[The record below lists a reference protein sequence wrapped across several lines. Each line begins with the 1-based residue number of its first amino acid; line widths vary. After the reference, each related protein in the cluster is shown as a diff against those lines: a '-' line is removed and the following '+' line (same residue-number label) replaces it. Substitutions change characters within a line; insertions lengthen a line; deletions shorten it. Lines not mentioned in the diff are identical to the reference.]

1 VFNSAEKPLKLK
13 KISKTIKNEQDFFII
28 SFNPFVA
35 FGNIMFH
42 PLDKDILVGGFVKQF
57 IMGQRWISES
67 EPELGL
73 GVIVEVEGKTVTC
86 FFPAAKV
93 DRRYGL
99 QTAPLRRIRFMI
111 GDEVKG
117 QGGET
122 FLVEE
127 ALESHGIITY
137 KGEGKILPESQL
149 ADTLSFSKPEE
160 RLFAGN
166 IDSNE
171 LFRLR
176 YDVLLNQR
184 KLFISPI
191 RGFTGPRLSLIPHQM
206 YVASEVAKRTRP
218 RVLLA
223 DEVGLG
229 KTIEA
234 GLILHHL
241 ILTGKVERCLILVPD
256 SLVYQWFVE
265 MLRKFQ
271 LTFTTINHDSGLERG
286 ERPFDDG
293 QLFIASL
300 KYMMKEDWLLE
311 QAIDSKWD
319 LLVVDE
325 AHQLRWAPDNS
336 SMEYD
341 FVTALSKDTPGVLLL
356 SGTPEILGLGGHYAR
371 LHLLDSNRFHDFNK
385 FVEETMAYKPVSEL
399 ANKLIDGNKL
409 SATDKSS
416 LKNMLG
422 VSIDDSD
429 RQKALQMLV
438 DRHGT
443 GRIYFR
449 NTRKTMATYSEF
461 FPKRVLHQHPLELGK
476 SKNPDR
482 KILELKAAWL
492 GKFLEDHKP
501 EKTLLICHDKDV
513 VLELEKVLKDK
524 TTAKIAFFHS
534 GMNLMNRDRQA
545 AYFADPEGADILLST
560 EIGSE
565 GRNFEFAQHL
575 ILFDLPKLPDL
586 LEQRI
591 GRLDRIGQKN
601 DINIHVPYIERST
614 DELLMRWYHQGFNAF
629 ESSPRGATE
638 LYATVRP
645 ELLKLLAL
653 VEEGDF
659 PEEEFQTFLQK
670 TGSLHNEIEK
680 KLEEGQDKLVE
691 INSFNHDKA
700 MSFMQELKASDDSA
714 DLREFMLSLF
724 NQLGVETEDMNDP
737 DTFFIRPGDNMYL
750 PHFPGLANEGM
761 TVTFKREN
769 ALKREDMTFL
779 SWDHPMVLGIMD
791 FISSK
796 EMGNVTI
803 ASWKNPSKESFLFE
817 GYYLLNCIADK
828 KLQIQKWFPPTPLRV
843 LLNAQMQDMTAKLP
857 KKFIDE
863 GTQSLDSEKR
873 AQLKELPKDF
883 IKECIKKGKELSI
896 QRAKQ
901 YKDKF
906 KDEMLKNM
914 NAEIERLEALRKV
927 NPTVS
932 ETEVLMLKFNRDNL
946 VKAMDKAELSLDSL
960 RLIIN

>member
-1 VFNSAEKPLKLK
+1 
-13 KISKTIKNEQDFFII
+13 
-28 SFNPFVA
+28 
-35 FGNIMFH
+35 M
-42 PLDKDILVGGFVKQF
+42 KQF

-93 DRRYGL
+93 DRRYGA
-99 QTAPLRRIRFMI
+99 QTAPLRRIRFVE

-117 QGGET
+117 QNGDT
-122 FLVEE
+122 FLVESVAE
-127 ALESHGIITY
+127 NNGIVTY
-137 KGEGKILPESQL
+137 SGQGKTLSESQL

-191 RGFTGPRLSLIPHQM
+191 RGFAGPRLNLIPHQM

-265 MLRKFQ
+265 MLKKFQ
-271 LTFTTINHDSGLERG
+271 LTFKTINHDTQLERG
-286 ERPFDDG
+286 DRPFEDG
-293 QLFIASL
+293 QLFVASTRYL
-300 KYMMKEDWLLE
+300 MKEDWLMEQVLE
-311 QAIDSKWD
+311 EDWD

-336 SMEYD
+336 SPEYD
-341 FVTALSKDTPGVLLL
+341 FVAALSKDTPGLLLL

-371 LHLLDSNRFHDFNK
+371 LHLLDSNRFHDYNQ
-385 FVEETMAYKPVSEL
+385 FVEETTQYKPISDL
-399 ANKLIDGNKL
+399 ANKLIN
-409 SATDKSS
+409 
-416 LKNMLG
+416 G
-422 VSIDDSD
+422 VSLTPADKKNLKSKLGIDAEGIEKD
-429 RQKALQMLV
+429 QALQMLV

-443 GRIYFR
+443 GRVYFR

-461 FPKRVLHQHPLELGK
+461 FPKRVFHGYPLALGK
-476 SKNPDR
+476 TKTPEKRVFELKSTWLASFVEQNR
-482 KILELKAAWL
+482 TAKIL
-492 GKFLEDHKP
+492 
-501 EKTLLICHDKDV
+501 LLCHDKEMV
-513 VLELEKVLKDK
+513 VDLEKVLKET

-565 GRNFEFAQHL
+565 GRNFEFAKHL
-575 ILFDLPKLPDL
+575 VLFDLPKLPDL

-601 DINIHVPYIERST
+601 DIQIHVPFIEKSS
-614 DELLMRWYHQGFNAF
+614 EEILKRWYDEGFNAF
-629 ESSPRGATE
+629 QSSPRGGTE
-638 LYATVRP
+638 LYATVRT
-645 ELLKLLAL
+645 ELLELL
-653 VEEGDF
+653 EKSDNGDY
-659 PEEEFQTFLQK
+659 PEKELPKFIIK
-670 TGSLHNEIEK
+670 TQELHQEIEK
-680 KLEEGQDKLVE
+680 KLEEGQDQLVE
-691 INSFNHDKA
+691 INSFHHGKA
-700 MSFMQELKASDDSA
+700 MEFVKELKTNDDSS
-714 DLREFMLSLF
+714 DLRDFMVALW

-737 DTFFIRPGDNMYL
+737 HTFFIKAGDNMYL
-750 PHFPGLANEGM
+750 PHFPGLDPEGM

-769 ALKREDMTFL
+769 ALKFDDMTFL
-779 SWDHPMVLGIMD
+779 SWDHPMVVGIMD

-796 EMGNVTI
+796 EMGNATI
-803 ASWKNPSKESFLFE
+803 ASWKTPSKESFLFE
-817 GYYLLNCIADK
+817 GYFLLSSIADK
-828 KLQIQKWFPPTPLRV
+828 KLQLEKFFPPTPLRV
-843 LLNAQMQDMTAKLP
+843 LLNGQFQDMTSKLP

-863 GTQSLDSEKR
+863 NTQSLDQEKR
-873 AQLKELPKDF
+873 AQMKDLPKDF
-883 IKECIKKGKELSI
+883 LKECIKKGKELCI
-896 QRAKQ
+896 GRAKQ
-901 YKDKF
+901 YKEKF
-906 KDEMLKNM
+906 KEDMLKHM
-914 NAEIERLEALRKV
+914 NGEIDRLVALRKV

-932 ETEVLMLKFNRDNL
+932 ETEIIMLKYNRDNM

-960 RLIIN
+960 RLIIA

>member
-1 VFNSAEKPLKLK
+1 
-13 KISKTIKNEQDFFII
+13 
-28 SFNPFVA
+28 
-35 FGNIMFH
+35 M
-42 PLDKDILVGGFVKQF
+42 KQF

-73 GVIVEVEGKTVTC
+73 GVIVEVEAKTVTC
-86 FFPAAKV
+86 FFPASKV
-93 DRRYGL
+93 DRRYGF
-99 QTAPLRRIRFMI
+99 QTAPLRRIRFVE

-117 QGGET
+117 QNGDN

-127 ALESHGIITY
+127 VIESNGLVTY
-137 KGEGKILPESQL
+137 KGHGKSLPESQL

-191 RGFTGPRLSLIPHQM
+191 RGFTGPKVNLIPHQM
-206 YVASEVAKRTRP
+206 YVASEVARRSRP

-241 ILTGKVERCLILVPD
+241 IITGRVERALILVPD

-271 LTFTTINHDSGLERG
+271 LTFTTINHDSKLEKG
-286 ERPFDDG
+286 DRPFEDG
-293 QLFIASL
+293 QLFVASTRYL
-300 KYMMKEDWLLE
+300 IKEDWLME
-311 QAIDSKWD
+311 QAIESKWD

-341 FVTALSKDTPGVLLL
+341 FVAAIAKHTPGVLLL
-356 SGTPEILGLGGHYAR
+356 SGTPEILGLAGHFAR
-371 LHLLDSNRFHDFNK
+371 LHLLDSNRFHDFNQ
-385 FVEETMAYKPVSEL
+385 FIEETMGYKPISDL
-399 ANKLIDGNKL
+399 ANKLISGKAL
-409 SATDKSS
+409 SASDKKA
-416 LKNMLG
+416 LKEKLG
-422 VSIDDSD
+422 VDAESLEKE
-429 RQKALQMLV
+429 QALQMLV

-449 NTRKTMATYSEF
+449 NTRKTMATYQEF
-461 FPKRVLHQHPLELGK
+461 FPKRVFHSYPIKIGK
-476 SKNPDR
+476 TKNAE
-482 KILELKAAWL
+482 KKLFEQKANWL
-492 GKFLEDHKP
+492 GEFVEKHKGD
-501 EKTLLICHDKDV
+501 KILLICHDKEMV
-513 VLELEKVLKDK
+513 VDLEKALKDR
-524 TTAKIAFFHS
+524 TTAKVAFFHS

-545 AYFADPEGADILLST
+545 AYFAEPDGADILLST

-565 GRNFEFAQHL
+565 GRNFEFAKHL

-601 DINIHVPYIERST
+601 DIQIHAPYVEESS
-614 DELLMRWYHQGFNAF
+614 DELLLRWYNEGFNAF

-638 LYATVRP
+638 LYATVRE
-645 ELLKLLAL
+645 ELQTLIGK
-653 VEEGDF
+653 VEAGEF
-659 PEEEFQTFLQK
+659 PAKEFKKFIEK
-670 TGSLHNEIEK
+670 TQSIHAEIEQ
-680 KLEEGQDKLVE
+680 KLEEGQDQLVE
-691 INSFNHDKA
+691 FNSFHHDKA
-700 MSFMQELKASDDSA
+700 MNFVKELKTNDDSS
-714 DLREFMLSLF
+714 DLKDFML
-724 NQLGVETEDMNDP
+724 NIWTQLGVDAEDMNDP
-737 DTFFIRPGDNMYL
+737 YTFFIRPGDNMYL
-750 PHFPGLANEGM
+750 PHFPGLEGEGM

-769 ALKREDMTFL
+769 ALKREDITFL
-779 SWDHPMVLGIMD
+779 TWDHPMVLGIMD

-803 ASWKNPSKESFLFE
+803 ASWKTPSKENFLFE
-817 GYYLLNCIADK
+817 GYYVLSAVADK
-828 KLQIQKWFPPTPLRV
+828 KLQLQKYFPPTPLRV
-843 LLNAQMQDMTAKLP
+843 LLNASFQDMTQKLP

-863 GTQSLDSEKR
+863 NTQSLDAEKR

-883 IKECIKKGKELSI
+883 IKECIKKGKELCI
-896 QRAKQ
+896 ARAKQ

-906 KDEMLKNM
+906 KEDMLKSM

-932 ETEVLMLKFNRDNL
+932 ETEIVLLKYNRENMS
-946 VKAMDKAELSLDSL
+946 KAMDKAELSLDSL
-960 RLIIN
+960 RLVIS

>member
-1 VFNSAEKPLKLK
+1 L
-13 KISKTIKNEQDFFII
+13 
-28 SFNPFVA
+28 
-35 FGNIMFH
+35 
-42 PLDKDILVGGFVKQF
+42 KQF
-57 IMGQRWISES
+57 IIGQRWISES

-73 GVIVEVEGKTVTC
+73 GVIIEVEGKTVTC

-93 DRRYGL
+93 DRRYGA
-99 QTAPLRRIRFMI
+99 QTAPLRRIKFME

-117 QGGET
+117 QEGLSFIVDRLTEEKG
-122 FLVEE
+122 LV
-127 ALESHGIITY
+127 TY
-137 KGEGKILPESQL
+137 YGEGHSLPETKL
-149 ADTLSFSKPEE
+149 ADTLSFSRPEE

-171 LFRLR
+171 LFKLR

-206 YVASEVAKRTRP
+206 YVASEVAKRARP

-241 ILTGKVERCLILVPD
+241 ILTGRAERALILVPD

-271 LTFTTINHDSGLERG
+271 LTFTTINHDSKLERG
-286 ERPFDDG
+286 DHPFEDG
-293 QLFIASL
+293 QLFVASL
-300 KYMMKEDWLLE
+300 KYLMKEDWLME
-311 QAIDSKWD
+311 QVMESKWD

-341 FVTALSKDTPGVLLL
+341 FVAALAKDTPGVLLL
-356 SGTPEILGLGGHYAR
+356 SGTPEILGLAGHYAR
-371 LHLLDSNRFHDFNK
+371 LHLLDPNRFHSFNQ
-385 FVEETMAYKPVSEL
+385 FIEETTNYKPISDL
-399 ANKLIDGNKL
+399 ANKLISG
-409 SATDKSS
+409 
-416 LKNMLG
+416 
-422 VSIDDSD
+422 
-429 RQKALQMLV
+429 KALTADDKKALKDKVGLSVDSLDREKAIQMLV

-443 GRIYFR
+443 GRVYFR
-449 NTRKTMATYSEF
+449 NTRKTMATYQEF
-461 FPKRVLHQHPLELGK
+461 FPKRLFHSYGLSLGK
-476 SKNPDR
+476 TKNPDK
-482 KILELKAAWL
+482 KIFELKSDWL
-492 GKFLEDHKP
+492 AGFVQKHQGDKI
-501 EKTLLICHDKDV
+501 LLICHEKELV
-513 VLELEKVLKDK
+513 VDLEKTLRDK
-524 TTAKIAFFHS
+524 STAKVAFFHS

-565 GRNFEFAQHL
+565 GRNFEFAKHL

-601 DINIHVPYIERST
+601 DIHIHVPFVEGSA
-614 DELLMRWYHQGFNAF
+614 DEVLMRWYHEGFNAF
-629 ESSPRGATE
+629 ESSPRGGTE

-645 ELLKLLAL
+645 ELLELIQ
-653 VEEGDF
+653 E
-659 PEEEFQTFLQK
+659 
-670 TGSLHNEIEK
+670 
-680 KLEEGQDKLVE
+680 LEEGSFSDKKFATFLRHTQETHREIEAKLEQGQDQLVE
-691 INSFNHDKA
+691 FNSFHHQKA
-700 MSFMQELKASDDSA
+700 MDFVKELKAVDESSE
-714 DLREFMLSLF
+714 LRQFMLGLF
-724 NQLGVETEDMNDP
+724 NQLGVDTEDMNDP

-750 PHFPGLANEGM
+750 PHFPGLDNEGM
-761 TVTFKREN
+761 TITFKREN

-779 SWDHPMVLGIMD
+779 TWDHPMVIGIMD
-791 FISSK
+791 FIASK
-796 EMGNVTI
+796 EMGNATL
-803 ASWKNPSKESFLFE
+803 ASWKSPSKESFLFE
-817 GYYLLNCIADK
+817 GFYLLQCVADK

-843 LLNAQMQDMTAKLP
+843 LLNSQFQDLTQKIP
-857 KKFIDE
+857 KKFVDE
-863 GTQSLDSEKR
+863 NTQSLDQEKR
-873 AQLKELPKDF
+873 AQLGDLPKDF
-883 IKECIKKGKELSI
+883 LKECIKKGKELSLA
-896 QRAKQ
+896 RAKQ

-906 KDEMLKNM
+906 QDDMLKSM

-932 ETEVLMLKFNRDNL
+932 ETELLLLRFNRDNL
-946 VKAMDKAELSLDSL
+946 ARAMDKAELSLDSL
-960 RLIIN
+960 RIIVN

>member
-1 VFNSAEKPLKLK
+1 
-13 KISKTIKNEQDFFII
+13 
-28 SFNPFVA
+28 
-35 FGNIMFH
+35 M
-42 PLDKDILVGGFVKQF
+42 KQF
-57 IMGQRWISES
+57 IIGQRWISES

-99 QTAPLRRIRFMI
+99 QTAPLRRIKFVV

-117 QGGET
+117 QDGNS

-127 ALESHGIITY
+127 VTEAANLVTYHGS
-137 KGEGKILPESQL
+137 GKTLPETKL

-160 RLFAGN
+160 RLFAGS
-166 IDSNE
+166 IDSNS

-191 RGFTGPRLSLIPHQM
+191 RGFTGPKLSVIPHQM
-206 YVASEVAKRTRP
+206 YVASEVAKRARP

-241 ILTGKVERCLILVPD
+241 ILTGRVERALILVPD

-271 LTFTTINHDSGLERG
+271 MTFTTINHDSKLERG
-286 ERPFDDG
+286 DRPFEDG
-293 QLFIASL
+293 QLFVASL
-300 KYMMKEDWLLE
+300 KYLMKEDWLLE
-311 QAIDSKWD
+311 QAMESKWD
-319 LLVVDE
+319 LMVVDE
-325 AHQLRWAPDNS
+325 AHQLRWTPENS

-341 FVTALSKDTPGVLLL
+341 FVAALAKDTPGVLLL
-356 SGTPEILGLGGHYAR
+356 SGTPEILGLAGHYAR
-371 LHLLDSNRFHDFNK
+371 LHLLDPNRFHDFNQ
-385 FVEETMAYKPVSEL
+385 FVEETMGYKPISDL
-399 ANKLIDGNKL
+399 ANKLIGGKALAAADKKTLKEKIGLEADGL
-409 SATDKSS
+409 DK
-416 LKNMLG
+416 
-422 VSIDDSD
+422 D
-429 RQKALQMLV
+429 KALQMLV

-443 GRIYFR
+443 GRVYFR
-449 NTRKTMATYSEF
+449 NTRKTMALYQEF
-461 FPKRVLHQHPLELGK
+461 FPKRLFHSYPVKIGK
-476 SKNPDR
+476 TKNPEKKLFEEKSGWLAGFVEQHKGD
-482 KILELKAAWL
+482 KI
-492 GKFLEDHKP
+492 
-501 EKTLLICHDKDV
+501 LLICHDKEMV
-513 VLELEKVLKDK
+513 VDLEKVLRDK
-524 TTAKIAFFHS
+524 STAKVAFFHS

-565 GRNFEFAQHL
+565 GRNFEFAKHL

-601 DINIHVPYIERST
+601 DIHIHVPFVEKSS
-614 DELLMRWYHQGFNAF
+614 DELLMRWYHEGFNAF
-629 ESSPRGATE
+629 ESSPRGGTE

-645 ELLKLLAL
+645 ELLELLQQT
-653 VEEGDF
+653 EEGQF
-659 PEEEFQTFLQK
+659 PEADFKSFLEK
-670 TGSLHNEIEK
+670 TKTLHQSIES
-680 KLEEGQDKLVE
+680 KLEEGQDQLVE
-691 INSFNHDKA
+691 INSFHHEKA
-700 MSFMQELKASDDSA
+700 MGFVKELKAVDESPE
-714 DLREFMLSLF
+714 LREFMLSLF

-750 PHFPGLANEGM
+750 PHFPGLDNEGM

-769 ALKREDMTFL
+769 ALKREDVTFL
-779 SWDHPMVLGIMD
+779 SWDHPMVVGIMD

-796 EMGNVTI
+796 EMGNATI
-803 ASWKNPSKESFLFE
+803 ASWRTPSKESFLFE
-817 GYYLLNCIADK
+817 GFYLLSCVADR

-843 LLNAQMQDMTAKLP
+843 LLNSQMQDLTQKLP
-857 KKFIDE
+857 KKFVDE
-863 GTQSLDSEKR
+863 GTESLSIEKR
-873 AQLKELPKDF
+873 TQMGDLPKDF
-883 IKECIKKGKELSI
+883 IKECIKKGKELCVA
-896 QRAKQ
+896 RAKQ

-906 KDEMLKNM
+906 KDDMIKSF

-932 ETEVLMLKFNRDNL
+932 ETEILLLKFNRDNIS
-946 VKAMDKAELSLDSL
+946 KAMDKAELSLDSL
-960 RLIIN
+960 RIVLN